1 MQANKRKKDRL
12 ALKAVR
18 NDVCIIKLMRV
29 IGVKIKNHIFFL
41 AASASSLS
49 LLIWATIAWI
59 SSEGT
64 FLFKLSDLMT
74 TSSMLFSLSTT
85 SRRVST
91 PNRMHWAS
99 VRPSLKFS
107 SRNSRSSLDFLP
119 MAFAFH

>member
-1 MQANKRKKDRL
+1 
-12 ALKAVR
+12 
-18 NDVCIIKLMRV
+18 MRV
-29 IGVKIKNHIFFL
+29 NGVKIKFDQIFFL

-49 LLIWATIAWI
+49 LLICATIAWI

-64 FLFKLSDLMT
+64 FLFRLSDLMT

-91 PNRMHWAS
+91 PKRMHWAS

-107 SRNSRSSLDFLP
+107 SRNSRSSFDFLP
-119 MAFAFH
+119 IAFAFH